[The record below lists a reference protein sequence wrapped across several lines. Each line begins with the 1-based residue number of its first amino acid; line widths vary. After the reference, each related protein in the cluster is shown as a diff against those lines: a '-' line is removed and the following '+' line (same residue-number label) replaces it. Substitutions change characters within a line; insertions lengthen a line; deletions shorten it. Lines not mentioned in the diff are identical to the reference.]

1 MHSYYV
7 EIMGLV
13 AAICTTTA
21 FLPQLI
27 RTWRT
32 GGHDLSYY
40 MLAIFLL
47 GVTLWLIYGIIL
59 HAAPIILANV
69 FTSVQVLAIIVLKVF
84 KTRSARL
91 SPEKP
96 GEPESSFD
104 FASD

>member
-13 AAICTTTA
+13 AAVCTTTS

-59 HAAPIILANV
+59 HAMPIILANV
-69 FTSVQVLAIIVLKVF
+69 FTSLQVLAIIVLKLVRE
-84 KTRSARL
+84 RSARL
-91 SPEKP
+91 APQK
-96 GEPESSFD
+96 
-104 FASD
+104 AR